1 VAPYYQPIVSLQ
13 TRKIAGYET
22 LGRRIVDGKP
32 VSLGSFFA
40 DPMISEDTHLEID
53 RTLRDRAISNVRRLE
68 PNQLLFLNLK
78 PSWIYR
84 QYKTNGKLKTLEMID
99 KHAVNPEQIV
109 IEITE
114 EYFKGELTEL
124 TEIVNMYKDKGC
136 TVAVDDVGSG
146 FSNFDR
152 IALIQP
158 KILKVDL
165 NILRKSATHDGYKA
179 LMRSFSILSSQ
190 IGASL
195 LVEGVET
202 RQDLHQS
209 LRVGARN
216 VQGYLFS
223 EARAEFMPSDRFSDM
238 LKEELTL
245 FSNEEF
251 AKLQHL
257 MALEDS
263 FESLFSPALTLHDDE
278 HADRLIES
286 VLDRVYTNC
295 IRIFI
300 CQEDGVQISSNF
312 QRADGG
318 RWMKQPQYRGS
329 NWIWRPYFLPNIIL
343 MNKWGRGIL
352 STVYTDLDSS
362 SLIQTYSF
370 PLGNGY
376 YMFLDLEI

>member
-40 DPMISEDTHLEID
+40 DPAISDLTHLEID
-53 RTLRDRAISNVRRLE
+53 RSLRDRAISHVRELE
-68 PNQLLFLNLK
+68 PDQLLFVNLK
-78 PSWIYR
+78 PSWIYK
-84 QYKTNGKLKTLEMID
+84 QYKSTGKLMTLEMID
-99 KHAVNPEQIV
+99 RHGVNPEQIV

-165 NILRKSATHDGYKA
+165 NILRKSSTHDGYKA

-195 LVEGVET
+195 LIEGVET
-202 RQDLHQS
+202 RQDLYQS
-209 LRVGARN
+209 LRVGARY

-223 EARAEFMPSDRFSDM
+223 EARPEFMPSDSFSDM

-263 FESLFSPALTLHDDE
+263 FELLFSPALTLHDDE

-286 VLDRVYTNC
+286 VLDKVYANC

-300 CQEDGVQISSNF
+300 CQEDGVQVSSNF
-312 QRADGG
+312 QRVDGG
-318 RWMKQPQYRGS
+318 RWVKQPQFRGS

-352 STVYTDLDSS
+352 SAVYTDLDSS

-376 YMFLDLEI
+376 YMFLDLEL